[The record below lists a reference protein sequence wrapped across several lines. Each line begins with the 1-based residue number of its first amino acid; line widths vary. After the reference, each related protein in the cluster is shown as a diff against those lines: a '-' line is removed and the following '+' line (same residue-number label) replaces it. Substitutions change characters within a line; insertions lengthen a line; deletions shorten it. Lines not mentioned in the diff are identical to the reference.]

1 MGEFFDP
8 ADRVRIGK
16 LRFKYDP
23 GLQISCE
30 AALPG
35 DPELCRKIRVDPG
48 NRADPVIRISR
59 SRFFH

>member
-48 NRADPVIRISR
+48 NRADPVIRIS
-59 SRFFH
+59 